1 MNKRRNLF
9 LLPGLLLLGTLN
21 LLGQAE
27 FDSYLKSQED
37 NRYFK
42 GSVFLYK
49 NGEILLDKAY
59 GNAHH
64 EFDIK
69 NTTDTKYL
77 IGSISKSFTACAV
90 LRIFAKRDLPLSS
103 PISDFGYDFEG
114 ADKINI
120 RHLLRH
126 RSGLMDYPDLIETPN
141 WERFSLLD
149 EERTELIER
158 VVGLGFKFS
167 PGEGFRYSNTG
178 YIILGSILEKLLDKD
193 FSRIIEEEIVSPYS
207 LRDTGVMGNRKM
219 VAGLASG
226 YTSDPY
232 EIRKAA
238 YIDMELPF
246 ASGNM
251 YSTSQDLF
259 RFYSALVADETIP
272 QKWKEDLFPKKG
284 EKYGYGWAKR
294 MFFGKE
300 SYGHF
305 GRMSGFVSSV
315 VYLPEEDLFLSF
327 IANEDNAKLYSITQD
342 LLAIALGETY
352 EMPLIR
358 KLFPLKHKAYSPYL
372 GEYEIKPGDI
382 IKVFRD
388 KDKYYIQ
395 ETGQMRHE
403 IFPYGEHKFF
413 FSLLEFDL
421 IFDEVLEGKAGKL
434 MLRRKELEII
444 AERIP

>member
-1 MNKRRNLF
+1 MKKRRNL
-9 LLPGLLLLGTLN
+9 LLLTGLLLFGTLK
-21 LLGQAE
+21 LMGQAK
-27 FDSYLKSQED
+27 FDTYLKAQED
-37 NRYFK
+37 NGYFK
-42 GSVFLYK
+42 GSVYLYK
-49 NGEILLDKAY
+49 KGEVLFDKAY

-69 NTTDTKYL
+69 NTTDTKFL
-77 IGSISKSFTACAV
+77 IGSITKPFTACAV
-90 LRIFAKRDLPLSS
+90 LRVFAKRELPLST

-149 EERTELIER
+149 EDRTELIER
-158 VVGLGFKFS
+158 VAGLGLKFS

-178 YIILGSILEKLLDKD
+178 YIILGSILEKILGKD
-193 FSRIIEEEIVSPYS
+193 FSSIIDKEIVEPYS
-207 LRDTGVMGNRKM
+207 LRDTGVMGNRRM

-238 YIDMELPF
+238 YIDLELPF

-259 RFYSALVADETIP
+259 RFYAALVTDEKIP

-284 EKYGYGWAKR
+284 EKYGYGWAER

-300 SYGHF
+300 AYGHF

-342 LLAIALGETY
+342 LLAIALGESY
-352 EMPLIR
+352 EMPLTR
-358 KLFPLKHKAYSPYL
+358 NLVPLNHKAYAPYL

-382 IKVFRD
+382 LKVFRD

-403 IFPYGEHKFF
+403 IFPFEAHKFF

-421 IFDEVLEGKAGKL
+421 IFDEIIEGKAGKL
-434 MLRRKELEII
+434 ILRRKELEII
-444 AERIP
+444 AKRIL